1 MNCFSWCFIKNSTLV
16 KFGNHPTFC
25 SPSEGCLKV
34 VGKVRL
40 SAFRSL
46 VVNSLTK
53 IKNALFF
60 KLKNAL
66 WIWWIYLKTEY
77 FSLFHFFFSWCLQKK
92 QRSHEKKL
100 VKAKYVGNLT
110 KWQCSSSFMACQ
122 VVVCNFDVEL
132 ESVRVLN

>member
-1 MNCFSWCFIKNSTLV
+1 LSWFSWCFIKNSTLV
-16 KFGNHPTFC
+16 KFGSHPTFC
-25 SPSEGCLKV
+25 SPSERCLKV

-66 WIWWIYLKTEY
+66 WIWLIYLKTEY

-92 QRSHEKKL
+92 QRSHEKKTNQSKVRRQFDNVRPRSWL
-100 VKAKYVGNLT
+100 VKL
-110 KWQCSSSFMACQ
+110 SSSILMSSSS
-122 VVVCNFDVEL
+122 L
-132 ESVRVLN
+132 EPVRVLN